1 MVKTEYNA
9 QLKKQTEKE
18 DNKIK
23 KKKKQ
28 MPELS
33 NSVTFGKF

>member
-1 MVKTEYNA
+1 MVKTEYNT

-23 KKKKQ
+23 KKQQ

>member
-1 MVKTEYNA
+1 MVKTEYNT

-23 KKKKQ
+23 KKKTNARIK
-28 MPELS
+28 
-33 NSVTFGKF
+33 

>member
-1 MVKTEYNA
+1 MVKTEYNT

-23 KKKKQ
+23 KKNKCQ
-28 MPELS
+28 
-33 NSVTFGKF
+33 N

>member
-1 MVKTEYNA
+1 MVKTEYNT

-23 KKKKQ
+23 KKTNARIK
-28 MPELS
+28 
-33 NSVTFGKF
+33 